1 MTTIEEKVI
10 KTICHARRFLLFD
23 KDNVLV
29 EKDNREFDMTMGSYD
44 DAEFCEL
51 VGLYLL
57 DLLNKEFCKQNIG
70 LYRKDGLSLFQN
82 ISTPDLNII

>member
-10 KTICHARRFLLFD
+10 KTICHTRRLLLFD
-23 KDNVLV
+23 KDKVLV
-29 EKDNREFDMTMGSYD
+29 EKDNREFDMTMRSYD

-70 LYRKDGLSLFQN
+70 LYGKDGLSLFEN
-82 ISTPDLNII
+82 ISPPDLNII